1 MNYRLNSYDG
11 IKALKRF
18 ATGTTSVAAIYTKD
32 LLKLELSIPCLEE
45 QEKIANYLFN
55 IDNKIEIVN
64 KQITQTQTFKKG
76 LLQQMF
82 V

>member
-1 MNYRLNSYDG
+1 MCESKFQKQLDLRKVISAQPG
-11 IKALKRF
+11 IYLGDLAKIPLK
-18 ATGTTSVAAIYTKD
+18 V
-32 LLKLELSIPCLEE
+32 PCLEE
-45 QEKIANYLFN
+45 QKKIANYLSN